1 MGQNGKTI
9 KSGKPHGNSSLAKI
23 GVPVLRRKTRPG
35 APKGNKN
42 ALRTGLHTAEMR
54 DLRWRVADL
63 RRRARSAI
71 AKAGAICAERHR
83 AAQTAAEM
91 PKPFAENACERIKTS
106 KGEHAPLAPALS

>member
-23 GVPVLRRKTRPG
+23 GVPVFRAKTRPG

-54 DLRWRVADL
+54 DLRRRVADL

-71 AKAGAICAERHR
+71 ANVDTLCAERCR
-83 AAQTAAEM
+83 VAQTAAEM

-106 KGEHAPLAPALS
+106 KGEQAPLAPALS